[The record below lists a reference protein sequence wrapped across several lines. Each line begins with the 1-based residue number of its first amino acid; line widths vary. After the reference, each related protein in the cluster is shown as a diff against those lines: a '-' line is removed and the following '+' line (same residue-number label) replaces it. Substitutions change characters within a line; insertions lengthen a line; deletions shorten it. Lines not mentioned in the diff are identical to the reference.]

1 MVQQSIPANAIVLN
15 VTFSQAPSIFDIQK
29 AVLRYNKDF
38 AYSLTL
44 DDGLRDAYTC
54 GFPLLNGGYMA
65 ANNTTYPGL
74 KYTDGCGNDVKFT
87 GGLSWFSLGGSMND
101 IHQNSTNY
109 INWNELQNMINN
121 GWNVFNHTL
130 QHAAGAG
137 TDYVFQIVE
146 NTNWINNKTG
156 ITPTQFVVPSGDQNY
171 VAPAFANGMSAVYG
185 NNSGYSGY
193 PNGLNVKD
201 PMNFTNFKVFKRF
214 LYDDYYNPSNITQ
227 HIDNAAALSVNG
239 NHYWYNDFTHRVAV
253 QSYGGSLLF
262 STFEYYM
269 NYIANTYGKNGT
281 DRVWMAPLQ
290 DVFEYMQVRDKS
302 VISTSLTGNT
312 LQIIIDRSNVP
323 DNLLKNALS
332 LIINANAN
340 IVSVVANQP
349 LELSFNGTAS
359 TKLIN
364 LEWAANNYKSGG
376 KVGDDSITQL
386 ASKGT
391 SDVWSV
397 YPNPAK
403 DFVTFSSVNELNGDV
418 EVISPSA
425 GLVSKTKVVAQHSI
439 EVDLNA
445 LANGIYILRY
455 VSRDGTVVRKKF
467 VKQ

>member
-1 MVQQSIPANAIVLN
+1 
-15 VTFSQAPSIFDIQK
+15 
-29 AVLRYNKDF
+29 
-38 AYSLTL
+38 
-44 DDGLRDAYTC
+44 
-54 GFPLLNGGYMA
+54 MA

-74 KYTDGCGNDVKFT
+74 FFTDGCGNDVKFT

-101 IHQNSTNY
+101 IHVNSTNY
-109 INWNELQNMINN
+109 INWNELQTMINN

-146 NTNWINNKTG
+146 NTNWILNKTG

-171 VAPAFANGMSAVYG
+171 VTPAFANGMSAVYG

-193 PNGLNVKD
+193 PNGLNVKN
-201 PMNFTNFKVFKRF
+201 PLNYTNFKVFKRF

-227 HIDNAAALSVNG
+227 HIDNAATLSVNG

-269 NYIANTYGKNGT
+269 NYIANTYGKNGS

-290 DVFEYMQVRDKS
+290 DVYEYLQVRDKS

-312 LQIIIDRSNVP
+312 LQIVVDRSNIP

-332 LIINANAN
+332 LVINANSN
-340 IVSVVANQP
+340 IVSVVSNQP

-359 TKLIN
+359 AKLIN
-364 LEWAANNYKSGG
+364 LEWDVNNFKSGG
-376 KVGDDSITQL
+376 QVNTKTWIQSDSESGEDEIT
-386 ASKGT
+386 
-391 SDVWSV
+391 V
-397 YPNPAK
+397 YPNPAH
-403 DFVTFSSVNELNGDV
+403 DLITVSSQTQMTGQIEI
-418 EVISPSA
+418 ISPTA
-425 GLVSKTKVVAQHSI
+425 GFILRNEVMAQQSFDI
-439 EVDLNA
+439 KLSELS
-445 LANGIYILRY
+445 NGIYIIRY
-455 VSRDGTVVRKKF
+455 LSADGKILSKKF